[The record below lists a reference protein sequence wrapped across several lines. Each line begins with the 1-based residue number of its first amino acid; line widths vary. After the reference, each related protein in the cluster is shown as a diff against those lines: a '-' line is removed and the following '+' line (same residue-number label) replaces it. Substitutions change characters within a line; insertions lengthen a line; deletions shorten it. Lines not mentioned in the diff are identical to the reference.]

1 MTSRNDRSRASTW
14 YRLLW
19 RLYPAAFRDQFED
32 AAVEV
37 FETRYQEEHLRGRLP
52 ASLFLLRSTANVLVH
67 GPVERL
73 SGVFGRLGLSGTGV
87 GADLAQALKTAR
99 RSIRHHIAA
108 ILCIALGLSVT
119 SAILTLVS
127 STLLRPLPFPDSER
141 LVRVWSV
148 EEGVELAGRGQLSYP
163 DVVDL
168 SESLVALE
176 PLVVSGRS
184 RVMFLG
190 DEGARRVEGE
200 AIGPGYLGLLGVEP
214 FLGRSFS
221 PQDHEASSPPT
232 MILAFGTWVREF
244 GADPEIIGQSVRTAD
259 GPFTVIGVMPQDFI
273 GTIEADFPDLEFWI
287 PLEHYLSDNLRNNRN
302 AEFIWTI
309 GRLAPGT
316 SIEEARAQAVATGER
331 LITEGRLEA
340 PGGFWIEPF
349 GENWR
354 AELRGRNYLLLAA
367 AGLLLLVAATNVAGL
382 LVARVMGR
390 QRELALM
397 AALGAG
403 RERLL
408 RQTLF
413 ETIAVVG
420 IGGAL
425 GVALAPG
432 LLSGFMSLAPDQ
444 LPAYLSLTPDAR
456 SIALSFVVLAATAI
470 AAGVTPALLSSRAAP
485 AAVLGGGGRTSTQG
499 RSGRRASRWLVVG
512 EVAVTTVLVSSAALL
527 VDSYRALGTT
537 DVGFRSENVAK
548 LAVFIDSDDLPDS
561 RTLPTFYDDLRI
573 ALSDLDGVEDVG
585 FASPTVPP
593 GFSTEVRARFEGM
606 PDPARENG
614 ILGYGHLVD
623 GGFFSVLDIPI
634 LAGRAIDRS
643 DDANGRAVVVVSE
656 SLAESMGGNEEAL
669 GRLLDLDGR
678 EYEVV
683 GVVGDVL
690 YLGASQRRPRDID
703 VYLSLAQD
711 PVRVV
716 SIALRT
722 SGDPALAIGPA
733 RSAIARL
740 TPRSPL
746 DWIATMP
753 ADLTRGFEGPRFYAL
768 LLLAFAG
775 SALLLTS
782 AGVFAVLAHKVA
794 GERAEMGIRRAFG
807 ARRADL
813 LGVVVRSG
821 ATLCA
826 IGVLIGTVLSL
837 MVSGG
842 LSRLLFG
849 AAGFDLRGTAVA
861 AVVILTTG
869 VLASLTPA
877 IRAMQADPVDAMRD
891 G

>member
-1 MTSRNDRSRASTW
+1 MSRREATRVIAV

-19 RLYPAAFRDQFED
+19 RLYPGSFRARFED
-32 AAVEV
+32 PAVEV
-37 FETRYQEEHLRGRLP
+37 FEARYSDERARGRIP
-52 ASLFLLRSTANVLVH
+52 ASLFLVRSAFNVLVH
-67 GPVERL
+67 GVIERV
-73 SGVFGRLGLSGTGV
+73 SSAFARDGVSPAGGT
-87 GADLAQALKTAR
+87 GADLVQALRSAR
-99 RSIRHHIAA
+99 RSLRHHVAA
-108 ILCIALGLSVT
+108 ILCIALGLAVT

-127 STLLRPLPFPDSER
+127 STLLRPLPFPDAER

-168 SESLVALE
+168 AASLTSLE
-176 PLVVSGRS
+176 PLVASGRS

-190 DEGARRVEGE
+190 DDGARRVEGE
-200 AIGPGYLGLLGVEP
+200 AIGPGYLSLLGVEP
-214 FLGRSFS
+214 FLGRGFS
-221 PQDHEASSPPT
+221 PTDHDPTSPPT
-232 MILAFGTWVREF
+232 MILSFGTWVREF

-273 GTIEADFPDLEFWI
+273 GTIEADIPDLEFWI
-287 PLEHYLSDNLRNNRN
+287 PLEHYLSENLRTNRS

-309 GRLAPGT
+309 GRLTEGAT
-316 SIEEARAQAVATGER
+316 IEEARSQAVATGDR
-331 LITEGRLEA
+331 LIAEGRLEA
-340 PGGFWIEPF
+340 PGGYWIEPF

-354 AELRGRNYLLLAA
+354 AELRSRNYLLLAA

-413 ETIAVVG
+413 ETMAVVA

-425 GVALAPG
+425 GVALAPW
-432 LLSGFMSLAPDQ
+432 LLSGFMGLAPDQ
-444 LPAYLSLTPDAR
+444 LPAYLDLTPDAR
-456 SIALSFVVLAATAI
+456 SLTLSFVVLAVTAV
-470 AAGVTPALLSSRAAP
+470 AAGVTPALLSGRAAP
-485 AAVLGGGGRTSTQG
+485 ASVLGGGGRTSTQG
-499 RSGRRASRWLVVG
+499 RSGRRTTRWLVVG
-512 EVAVTTVLVSSAALL
+512 EVAITTVLVSSAALL
-527 VDSYRALGTT
+527 VDSYRTLGAT
-537 DVGFRSENVAK
+537 DVGFRSEDVAK
-548 LAVFIDSDDLPDS
+548 LAVFIDSEDIPDNA
-561 RTLPTFYDDLRI
+561 TLPTFYDDLRTT
-573 ALSDLDGVEDVG
+573 LTQLDGVEEVG

-593 GFSTEVRARFEGM
+593 GFSTEIRVRFDGM
-606 PDPARENG
+606 PDPSRENG

-623 GGFFSVLDIPI
+623 GGFFSALDIPI

-643 DDANGRAVVVVSE
+643 DDGRSRPVAVVSE
-656 SLAESMGGNEEAL
+656 SLAESMGGAEEAV
-669 GRLLDLDGR
+669 GRLLDLG
-678 EYEVV
+678 EVQYEVV
-683 GVVGDVL
+683 GVAGDVL
-690 YLGASQRRPRDID
+690 YLGATQRRPRDID
-703 VYLSLAQD
+703 VYFSLAQD

-716 SIALRT
+716 AVALRT
-722 SGDPALAIGPA
+722 SVDPATVLGPA
-733 RSAIARL
+733 RTAIARL

-746 DWIATMP
+746 DWVATMP
-753 ADLTRGFEGPRFYAL
+753 ADLTRGFEGPRFMAVL
-768 LLLAFAG
+768 LFAFAG
-775 SALLLTS
+775 SALLLTA

-807 ARRADL
+807 ARRSDL
-813 LGVVVRSG
+813 VGVVVRSG

-826 IGVLIGTVLSL
+826 VGVLIGTVLSL

-842 LSRLLFG
+842 LGRILFG

-877 IRAMQADPVDAMRD
+877 LRAMRADPVAAMRD